1 MRKNTSLIKIIKFVS
16 LKLHDKQAVVGL
28 YILLGL
34 ISRIII
40 IAFPYLTGVFIDN
53 LTKMK
58 TFEVILGSIIQ
69 ITILGFLSFVLSIS
83 TSYLGSMLQYSTSN
97 DLVVFVFEKLSLV
110 NLSWYRKM
118 DSAYLSAKVTADC
131 NEVSKFV
138 IDNLFN
144 FFFHVITCI
153 VVSVYWIKI
162 NRSIALIFV
171 AFLPLFVFSYIMFK
185 KKMYISNKIFAESI
199 SKLNAQKNQYL
210 RRLESFR
217 LVEIHC
223 EHLENLRY
231 EIRVNI
237 SHLKSKMIWSNLFTN
252 LNSLVTTVA
261 RGGIFYYS
269 SISIYNGLMSI
280 GEFTIVNSLFSIVL
294 SSVNYFLSVSEI
306 SQSSRV
312 AYDRLFE
319 IISISNT
326 PNGKIPVHSL
336 DNIVINQI
344 SLTSETGTIL
354 KTNDYTL
361 VKGKIY
367 VITGDNGKG
376 KSTLVRIVLG
386 LFNGEYRGKIKINGT
401 EISELDMINF
411 RKDKVSFVEQNP
423 FIAIKG
429 FGSTLCQN
437 IDGDSLALDDHLI
450 NFFSLSSVLEGLS
463 PDSINGLSG
472 GEIQKIAIID
482 SLKKDSELL
491 IMDEPN
497 SALDIQ
503 STRKLLELLP
513 QCKHN
518 KIILIISH
526 DIIFHSIADD
536 VIVI

>member
-1 MRKNTSLIKIIKFVS
+1 
-16 LKLHDKQAVVGL
+16 
-28 YILLGL
+28 
-34 ISRIII
+34 
-40 IAFPYLTGVFIDN
+40 
-53 LTKMK
+53 
-58 TFEVILGSIIQ
+58 
-69 ITILGFLSFVLSIS
+69 
-83 TSYLGSMLQYSTSN
+83 
-97 DLVVFVFEKLSLV
+97 
-110 NLSWYRKM
+110 
-118 DSAYLSAKVTADC
+118 
-131 NEVSKFV
+131 
-138 IDNLFN
+138 
-144 FFFHVITCI
+144 
-153 VVSVYWIKI
+153 
-162 NRSIALIFV
+162 
-171 AFLPLFVFSYIMFK
+171 
-185 KKMYISNKIFAESI
+185 
-199 SKLNAQKNQYL
+199 
-210 RRLESFR
+210 
-217 LVEIHC
+217 
-223 EHLENLRY
+223 
-231 EIRVNI
+231 
-237 SHLKSKMIWSNLFTN
+237 
-252 LNSLVTTVA
+252 
-261 RGGIFYYS
+261 
-269 SISIYNGLMSI
+269 MSI